1 MNTYREVATK
11 ARSSSFSSSW
21 AKIRLFDEEEEN
33 DKDKEMCSSDA
44 NFQTGPPRRLRTQTA
59 DRVAV
64 AFAAAIDRWL

>member
-33 DKDKEMCSSDA
+33 DGSVLEWAIISKVLS
-44 NFQTGPPRRLRTQTA
+44 PPALHIKTIMNVMRLA
-59 DRVAV
+59 
-64 AFAAAIDRWL
+64 